1 MSVTS
6 NPPIP
11 KQLGIHR
18 SPEEGAGTGAC
29 EFQAMRASPVLK
41 DRFNEPVSRVSVATS
56 STLRLFPVHP
66 LPPSAYLSR
75 SAWFIVFI
83 NKKWQTFVFFSP

>member
-29 EFQAMRASPVLK
+29 EFQAMRASPVLQ
-41 DRFNEPVSRVSVATS
+41 DRFN
-56 STLRLFPVHP
+56 
-66 LPPSAYLSR
+66 
-75 SAWFIVFI
+75 
-83 NKKWQTFVFFSP
+83 